1 MTIVNAATR
10 DGTVEVLVTDTGIG
24 ISQDDLTRVFDR
36 FYQTERTGRNREGS
50 GLGLSIVKQLVEAQ
64 GGSIDVTSV
73 PGEGTT
79 FGFRL
84 PVA

>member
-1 MTIVNAATR
+1 MNAATR